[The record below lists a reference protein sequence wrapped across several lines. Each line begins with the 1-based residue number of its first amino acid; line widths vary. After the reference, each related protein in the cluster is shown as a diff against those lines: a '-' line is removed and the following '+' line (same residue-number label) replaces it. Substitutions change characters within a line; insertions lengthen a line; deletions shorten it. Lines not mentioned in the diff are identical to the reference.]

1 MECIPPNVHRC
12 NTCNK
17 SYSTRQNL
25 WKHNNKFHLNIL
37 HESAKTPPESAKTPP
52 ESAKNTSEN
61 NNIICEYCKTTF
73 TRNDSLKKHYT
84 RCKIKLN
91 SDNKLKE
98 ENEKLKNEME
108 LFKTEMAIM
117 KKQLLSIMN
126 KQCKIHPKTLQKINN
141 NLNNSCN
148 TTNNIIIQL
157 GNENL
162 ENVFS
167 KNKQIEILKQRFGCL
182 PYLIREAHLNDKYP
196 QFKNILITNLM
207 NNIAYKYDKITK
219 NFIAVDKT
227 ELLNEVVSMRMDD
240 IESFFE
246 SNTDVL
252 DEKTKSCVEQFISKM
267 DSREGTYY
275 NDKMKD
281 VKLMIYNNR
290 DKVSKE
296 LIQTLEIIV

>member
-1 MECIPPNVHRC
+1 MQQLRC
-12 NTCNK
+12 LDFQQ
-17 SYSTRQNL
+17 QNL
-25 WKHNNKFHLNIL
+25 STIKIL
-37 HESAKTPPESAKTPP
+37 Y
-52 ESAKNTSEN
+52 
-61 NNIICEYCKTTF
+61 I
-73 TRNDSLKKHYT
+73 
-84 RCKIKLN
+84 
-91 SDNKLKE
+91 
-98 ENEKLKNEME
+98 
-108 LFKTEMAIM
+108 
-117 KKQLLSIMN
+117 
-126 KQCKIHPKTLQKINN
+126 
-141 NLNNSCN
+141 
-148 TTNNIIIQL
+148 
-157 GNENL
+157 
-162 ENVFS
+162 
-167 KNKQIEILKQRFGCL
+167 
-182 PYLIREAHLNDKYP
+182 
-196 QFKNILITNLM
+196 QFKNILITNLQ

-281 VKLMIYNNR
+281 VKSRKRMIYNNR